1 MNGGN
6 THIKGIMAAV
16 PEGPENDQLRE
27 HIKAAADYCEQN
39 QMSPQDAEAY
49 CDEAARRMGYMRQ
62 AGVYIKPMGNPMQ
75 QPGQPPMGQP
85 QGMAPGVQPQPQ
97 QPMPPK
103 PPQFGFQANG
113 GTGPVQGQPQT
124 PQTGPQQQPGQ
135 FPPKKPEPQQF
146 QRGYSLETEDRNNVE
161 IWSAGTYN
169 GDTYTDADLE
179 AMARSFAELQGE
191 YKPYMKLGHDAGQ
204 ALLQKDGY
212 PAAGWVTNVRRVGS
226 KLYADIKQ
234 IPKRLAELID
244 AKAYGRFSPEIWWNM
259 KHNGK
264 TYSRVLKAV
273 ALLGADVPANPTLA
287 DWITLYAQEF
297 TDADLRAYHINED
310 TIMDATLQKTFDEL
324 KAANEKLTAQLA
336 EKEKAYS
343 QVSADLE
350 KVEAEK
356 FAAQVDAAWKSRS
369 GKKILPRLEH
379 AFKAMCY
386 SDRSAEKVYSYNE
399 NDAKKELK
407 YSSAF
412 DLACQFVDAMP
423 EIKLQGTLTQ
433 YADSSEL
440 QKAGIDA
447 NDDEALDRQ
456 VKAYREKNPAISY
469 VDAVKAITKEAK

>member
-1 MNGGN
+1 MNGGS
-6 THIKGIMAAV
+6 THIKGILSAV

-27 HIKAAADYCEQN
+27 HMKAAADYCEQN
-39 QMSPQDAEAY
+39 GMSPQDAEAY

-75 QPGQPPMGQP
+75 QPGQPPMGHP

-97 QPMPPK
+97 Q
-103 PPQFGFQANG
+103 QFA
-113 GTGPVQGQPQT
+113 PQPQA
-124 PQTGPQQQPGQ
+124 G
-135 FPPKKPEPQQF
+135 FPPKKQEPQQF

-179 AMARSFAELQGE
+179 AMARSFTELAGE

-324 KAANEKLTAQLA
+324 KAANDKLTAQLA
-336 EKEKAYS
+336 EREKAYS

-386 SDRSAEKVYSYNE
+386 SDRSAEKIYSYSE
-399 NDAKKELK
+399 KDEKKELK

-433 YADSSEL
+433 YADSSEI

-447 NDDEALDRQ
+447 NDDEALDRMA
-456 VKAYREKNPAISY
+456 KAYQGKNPAISY
-469 VDAVKAITKEAK
+469 VDAVKAVTKEAK